1 MTENWSE
8 WRQFPDPRKLD
19 SLTAPIGPG
28 CFELRQREQKVLFG
42 WGNRVAE
49 RMTTLLQRP
58 LGAGAGHSNKKR
70 AYVSEYLGS
79 IEYRVIACGTPDDAK
94 KLEEELKRN
103 CEEYIFPL

>member
-8 WRQFPDPRKLD
+8 WRQFPDPRKLEA
-19 SLTAPIGPG
+19 LVAPIGPG

-49 RMTTLLQRP
+49 RMATLLRRP
-58 LGAGAGHSNKKR
+58 LGAGAGSEKR

-79 IEYRVIACGTPDDAK
+79 IEYRVIACATRDDAK

-103 CEEYIFPL
+103 CEEYVFPT